1 MSEQSLLANTLLESR
16 LNHLNSESGKG
27 FQGVEN
33 SNLDTPEEEKQ
44 GRNIAS
50 ARDNLTHSASTSPFR
65 KIMNDDNTKKK
76 VR

>member
-44 GRNIAS
+44 GR
-50 ARDNLTHSASTSPFR
+50 ARDALTHSASTSPFR